1 MMNGSGSSVSKS
13 LNYIASLYNI
23 TKYHIG
29 FDYTNIVNRMYNS
42 IVFNEWDKMNAGN
55 VHDLCYIRDN
65 KSTLFSVQE
74 INVLLEYICTQ

>member
-13 LNYIASLYNI
+13 LNYIALLYNI

-29 FDYTNIVNRMYNS
+29 FDYMNIVNRMYNS
-42 IVFNEWDKMNAGN
+42 IVLMNVIKGMQGK
-55 VHDLCYIRDN
+55 VHDLCHNRDN
-65 KSTLFSVQE
+65 KPTLLSVHD